1 MPDVPDYSDPTPARK
16 QIAADLRGQIRTGE
30 YAPGDRI
37 PSNKELAKRYGVAP
51 ETIRA
56 SLEELR
62 AEGLLATQSTRG
74 TFVVEE
80 LPGADPDLKA
90 LAEQVADLAER
101 AQGYEDLRAK
111 VNLIEAVV
119 MTLCR
124 KAGVKYPH
132 GGAHDNTEKAPG
144 RGRAA
149 R

>member
-1 MPDVPDYSDPTPARK
+1 VPDYSDPTPARK
-16 QIAADLRGQIRTGE
+16 QIAADLRGQIRAGE
-30 YAPGDRI
+30 YAPGGRI

-111 VNLIEAVV
+111 VNLMEAVV
-119 MTLCR
+119 MTLCKR
-124 KAGVKYPH
+124 QGVEYPR
-132 GGAHDNTEKAPG
+132 GGARNDSTERAPRRRQAG
-144 RGRAA
+144 Q
-149 R
+149 

>member
-1 MPDVPDYSDPTPARK
+1 VPDYSNPTPAKR
-16 QIAADLRGQIRTGE
+16 QIAEDLREQIRTGA
-30 YAPGDRI
+30 YAPGSRL
-37 PSNKELAKRYGVAP
+37 PSNVALAKRYGVAP
-51 ETIRA
+51 ETIRSA
-56 SLEELR
+56 LDELR
-62 AEGLLATQSTRG
+62 DEGIVATQSTRG

-90 LAEQVADLAER
+90 VAELVADLAER
-101 AQGYEDLRAK
+101 TQGYEDLRAK

-132 GGAHDNTEKAPG
+132 GGVHDSTEKAPG